1 MEKYKEF
8 NRLAKFIWNK
18 VDYKLFKESILAA
31 VERDCEGFIEEYIE
45 EKWNANKNNLINFY
59 AFFDEKAY
67 NFIYNKMLEMDY
79 YA

>member
-18 VDYKLFKESILAA
+18 VDYKLFKESVLAA
-31 VERDCEGFIEEYIE
+31 VKYTDEGYIE